1 VRIYGAAAPPLRKV
15 EEALSTQTRPDRVTI
30 LMADDDEDDRELARD
45 AFHDAG
51 LDGEIRFVDDG
62 QHLLDYLRDQ
72 ERRLARDRPGI
83 IVLDLNMPR
92 MDGREALTEIK
103 ADDSLCEIPVVVLT
117 TSRDVEDV
125 QRCYC
130 AGASSFIAK
139 PVTHAG
145 LVDVM
150 RHIKDYWFDFVEL
163 PQP

>member
-1 VRIYGAAAPPLRKV
+1 V
-15 EEALSTQTRPDRVTI
+15 TTHTRPDRVTI
-30 LMADDDEDDRELARD
+30 LMADDDEDDRDLARD
-45 AFHDAG
+45 AFEDAG
-51 LDGEIRFVDDG
+51 LDGQIRFVCDG
-62 QHLLDYLRDQ
+62 QHLLDYLRNQ
-72 ERRLARDRPGI
+72 QRRLENHRPAI

-92 MDGREALTEIK
+92 MDGREALSEIK

-117 TSRDVEDV
+117 TSKDAEDI

-150 RHIKDYWFDFVEL
+150 RHLKEYWFDLVEL
-163 PQP
+163 PR